1 MTCKS
6 FWTFIKINSTILTS
20 QKVRILNKPQQMA
33 IHDKNIRLMHIASFL
48 KSKPKGANFKEI
60 LKHLEELY
68 YKESFSNDLASSQKT
83 FKRDL
88 ELLLELGIEIKFKRS
103 TMTYQ
108 IINDSFSENS
118 QTIFDNLLLVN
129 AYKQAEN
136 NSEIMIF
143 EKRQASGLHNLEGLI
158 FAIKNSKVTTFNYTK
173 HWEGISTKRVLEP
186 YALKEFKNRWYL
198 LANEVDGK
206 DFFIKTFGLD
216 RISELQIPGK
226 IFKKQETNID
236 DLFKNSF
243 GIISTLDLKPET
255 IVLSFDYEQG
265 KFVKSLPI
273 HHSQKI
279 LIDTDS
285 EYRIELTLAP
295 TYDFY
300 QELLTHT
307 GRMTIISPKNVKE
320 KYVDIV
326 NSVKNN

>member
-1 MTCKS
+1 
-6 FWTFIKINSTILTS
+6 
-20 QKVRILNKPQQMA
+20 MA
-33 IHDKNIRLMHIASFL
+33 ILDKNFRLMIIANFL

-68 YKESFSNDLASSQKT
+68 HKESFSKDLASSQKT
-83 FKRDL
+83 FNRDMD
-88 ELLLELGIEIKFKRS
+88 LLLELGIEIKFKRS

-158 FAIKNSKVTTFNYTK
+158 FAIKNSKVLSFNYTE
-173 HWEGISTKRVLEP
+173 HWEGVTTKRVVEP

-206 DFFIKTFGLD
+206 DFFLKTFGLD
-216 RISELQIPGK
+216 RISELQIPSK
-226 IFKKQETNID
+226 TFKKQETDID
-236 DLFKNSF
+236 ALFKNSF
-243 GIISTLDLKPET
+243 GIISTLGKKPET

-265 KFVKSLPI
+265 KFVKSLPF
-273 HHSQKI
+273 HHSQKV
-279 LIDTDS
+279 LIDNNS

-300 QELLTHT
+300 QELLTHI
-307 GRMTIISPKNVKE
+307 GRMKIISPNNVKAE
-320 KYVDIV
+320 FADLI
-326 NSVKNN
+326 NSAIEI

>member
-1 MTCKS
+1 
-6 FWTFIKINSTILTS
+6 
-20 QKVRILNKPQQMA
+20 MA
-33 IHDKNIRLMHIASFL
+33 IQDKNFRLMIIAQFL
-48 KSKPKGANFKEI
+48 RSKTKGANFKEI
-60 LKHLEELY
+60 LKHMEELHH
-68 YKESFSNDLASSQKT
+68 KESFPKDLASSQKT
-83 FKRDL
+83 FKRDM

-158 FAIKNSKVTTFNYTK
+158 FAIKNSKVITFNYTK
-173 HWEGISTKRVLEP
+173 HWEGVATKRVVEP

-206 DFFIKTFGLD
+206 DFFLKTFGLD
-216 RISELQIPGK
+216 RISDLEFNSK
-226 IFKKQETNID
+226 TFKKQETNID

-243 GIISTLDLKPET
+243 GIISTLGQKSET

-273 HHSQKI
+273 HHSQKV
-279 LIDTDS
+279 LIDDDS

-300 QELLTHT
+300 QELLTHI
-307 GRMTIISPKNVKE
+307 GRMKIISPKNVKAE
-320 KYVDIV
+320 FFNLID
-326 NSVKNN
+326 SVKN